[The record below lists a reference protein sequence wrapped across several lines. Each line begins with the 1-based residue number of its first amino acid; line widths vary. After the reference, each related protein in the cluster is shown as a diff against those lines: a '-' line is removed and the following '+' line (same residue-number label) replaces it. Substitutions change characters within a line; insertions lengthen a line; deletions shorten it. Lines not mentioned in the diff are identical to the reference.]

1 MFFFKVVLFLLKS
14 ADLLVLAVQ
23 VRPPAPSNF
32 KGLAPKGLS
41 LLYSRIDF
49 GNILE
54 TFVLQ
59 SKGSQRIIISGLIG
73 TIITHIPK

>member
-32 KGLAPKGLS
+32 KGLALIELS
-41 LLYSRIDF
+41 LLLL
-49 GNILE
+49 GKL
-54 TFVLQ
+54 L
-59 SKGSQRIIISGLIG
+59 G
-73 TIITHIPK
+73 